1 MVSKRHHRA
10 LPYAEVASAI
20 RTVRQSETAVAV
32 KLAFEFLV
40 LTAGRSGEVRGAHW
54 EEVDREAGEWR
65 IPPERMKHKR
75 EHRVPLSSRAR
86 EILVEAKQN
95 RLLSEWVFPSP
106 TGRALSDSVFNTL
119 LWDLG
124 IPAVPHGFR
133 SSFRD
138 WAAECTDA
146 PHAVMEAALSHVVR
160 NQVEAAYARSDL
172 FERRRILMEQWAEF
186 LAASRKP
193 AAADPRTSGSI
204 RPPACIDSTDGT
216 PLTSA
221 ASHV

>member
-1 MVSKRHHRA
+1 M
-10 LPYAEVASAI
+10 
-20 RTVRQSETAVAV
+20 AV

-40 LTAGRSGEVRGAHW
+40 LTAGRSGEVREARW
-54 EEVDREAGEWR
+54 EEVDYEAGEWR

-75 EHRVPLSSRAR
+75 EHRVPLSPRAR
-86 EILVEAKQN
+86 EILAETKQN
-95 RLLSEWVFPSP
+95 TVDSEWMFPSP
-106 TGRALSDSVFNTL
+106 AGRALSDSVFNTL
-119 LWDLG
+119 LWELG

-172 FERRRILMEQWAEF
+172 FECRRALMEQWAEF
-186 LAASRKP
+186 LGASRKTG
-193 AAADPRTSGSI
+193 R
-204 RPPACIDSTDGT
+204 
-216 PLTSA
+216 
-221 ASHV
+221 